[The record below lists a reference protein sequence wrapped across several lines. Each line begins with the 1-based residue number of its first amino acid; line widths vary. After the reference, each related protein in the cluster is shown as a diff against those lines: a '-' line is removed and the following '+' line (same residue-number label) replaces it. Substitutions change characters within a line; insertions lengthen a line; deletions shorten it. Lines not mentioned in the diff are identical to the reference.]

1 MSYIDQEEI
10 NKIRTSVDI
19 VDIISSYIPLTKKGR
34 NFFGVCPFHDDHNP
48 SMSVSTEKQIYKCFT
63 CGASGNV
70 FTFVENYD
78 SVTFAEAVEIIANK
92 SGITL
97 SHKISKPTEN
107 NKYQKYYDI
116 MELALK
122 FYENNL
128 KTKSGLEAKKY
139 LLNRGFS
146 EEVIDDFK
154 IGVSLDEK
162 DSLKRILM
170 SKGYDEKILI
180 DLGLISESER
190 SSFDQL
196 TGRVIIPLQNSEGK
210 VIGFTGRIYRNEDT
224 AKYINTKETII
235 FKKGENLYNYFLAKD
250 YVKREKSVI
259 VVEGQMDAIRL
270 YSEGFKNV
278 VATGGTALTK
288 EQVELFK
295 KFKSKVILCLDN
307 DKAGFEATYKMGEEL
322 VKNNIET
329 FVIRLSEAK
338 DPDEYIKKFGE
349 EAFENNLKSLIKFF
363 DFKLIY
369 FKNNKD
375 LNNSVDLAKYIN
387 DILNTLKNEKDEILK
402 ELTLQKLSKDYG
414 VDINT
419 LKDKLGKI
427 DKPIIEKK
435 TEEKVIERKD
445 KYQQACEKLL
455 FYMMN
460 ERSYIKMYQRQLGF
474 IPFPDYRNIANEILY
489 FYDLN
494 KMINIADFISFVSN
508 KESISKIVL
517 SIVNENADVELLDS
531 EMELYIKLIKE
542 YITKQEIVKL
552 KEKLKAELDIN
563 KKVEIANKIADLK
576 KEEEQL

>member
-78 SVTFAEAVEIIANK
+78 SVTFAEAVEIVANK

-170 SKGYDEKILI
+170 SKGYDEKTLI
-180 DLGLISESER
+180 ELGLISEGER

-369 FKNNKD
+369 FKNSKD